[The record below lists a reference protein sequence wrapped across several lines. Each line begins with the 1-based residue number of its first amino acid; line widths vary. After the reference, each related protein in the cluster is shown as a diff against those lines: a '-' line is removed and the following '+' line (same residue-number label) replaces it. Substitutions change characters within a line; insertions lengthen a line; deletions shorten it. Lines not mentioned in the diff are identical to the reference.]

1 VQIYVCIIEIKTRRR
16 RSNMRN
22 DTLKTIITAIILI
35 ALIVV
40 AVRFAVRVLF
50 PIAVVIIAAYIVYM
64 VITRNRR

>member
-1 VQIYVCIIEIKTRRR
+1 MK
-16 RSNMRN
+16 N

-35 ALIVV
+35 GLLVV

-64 VITRNRR
+64 VLTRNKR